1 MSTEAFIS
9 QIYPQGLHLSR
20 CVIQQEP
27 GQYEADPN
35 ATFRQGQVVKM
46 NTASQIVR
54 GDQTVGGNGPGVAV
68 FGIAKWTK
76 DTAAGNTIVV
86 DEATVVPAAGGT
98 VSLRRAAVIGTTH
111 VRTAVNGGGTNVA
124 EGGANYTVNANGTIT
139 WNNPL
144 PGTVVQ
150 GQTVYITYQ
159 SVVSNADL
167 DFQGRN
173 FWNQNDDVTV
183 QGGRVAIIQGP
194 STLFT
199 SEFDSTLTYAPGDV
213 IRAST
218 GTGVT
223 AGQVTNAGGGD
234 ILGRVIQAP
243 RAADPFLGWIAT
255 GNLMT

>member
-1 MSTEAFIS
+1 MAIEAFIS
-9 QIYPQGLHLSR
+9 QIFPAGLHLTR
-20 CVIQQEP
+20 CKIASEP
-27 GQYEADPN
+27 GPFEADPN

-54 GDQTVGGNGPGVAV
+54 GDATVGANGPGVVV

-76 DTAAGNTIVV
+76 DTGAGNTIIV

-98 VSLRRAAVIGTTH
+98 VALRRAAVIGTTH
-111 VRTAVNGGGTNVA
+111 IRTAANGGGTNIA
-124 EGGANYTVNANGTIT
+124 EGGANYVVNANGTIT

-150 GQTVYITYQ
+150 GQTVFITYQ
-159 SVVSNADL
+159 SAVTNADL

-183 QGGRVAIIQGP
+183 QGGRIAIIQGQ

-199 SEFDSTLTYAPGDV
+199 SEFDATLTYTPGDV
-213 IRAST
+213 IRASV

-243 RAADPFLGWIAT
+243 RASDPFLGWIAT
-255 GNLMT
+255 GNLVT